1 MWANVETTP
10 GSDVVPD
17 DVLSRYFETEQ
28 SHRQALRGA
37 SMDVEIDAS
46 VPKLKQHGRLRALRR
61 ISEVGTITYHAIAFQ
76 GDNTVKHQII
86 ARYLDA
92 ERQAQTHQNLSITP
106 ENYKFKFRG
115 ERSASD
121 HRVYVFELNPRHKQ
135 IGLFKGE
142 MWLDATSYLPVYEK
156 GRLVKNP
163 SIFFKK
169 VEFERAFAI
178 ENGIPVPVRT
188 SSVIKTRLVGK
199 IELNVNYSNFELDAV
214 QPANAE
220 SAPASETVAGSQ
232 PSSQVLSGPYAP

>member
-1 MWANVETTP
+1 
-10 GSDVVPD
+10 
-17 DVLSRYFETEQ
+17 
-28 SHRQALRGA
+28 
-37 SMDVEIDAS
+37 MDVEIDAS
-46 VPKLKQHGRLRALRR
+46 VPKLNQHGRLRALRR

-115 ERSASD
+115 ERSAPD
-121 HRVYVFELNPRHKQ
+121 HRIYVFELNPRRKQ
-135 IGLFKGE
+135 VGLFKGE

-156 GRLVKNP
+156 GRLVKTP

-169 VEFERAFAI
+169 VEFERDYSI

-199 IELNVNYSNFELDAV
+199 IELNVNYSNFELDAA
-214 QPANAE
+214 QSE
-220 SAPASETVAGSQ
+220 SAPTLETVAASQ
-232 PSSQVLSGPYAP
+232 PSSQFVSGPYAP